1 MRILLVGEYS
11 RLHNSLKEG
20 LLKIGHEVKI
30 VGTGDDF
37 KNFPVDFSIDS
48 LWFNNYLL
56 LKFCKKA
63 AFRIFKIDLRKVERA
78 IRFYLFLP
86 KLKKFDVVQLINSD
100 AIETF
105 SEWEIYLYKKLFKQ
119 NDKVFLLIC
128 GEETPVIDVLL
139 NNNLKYSI
147 LTPLF
152 KNPNLKEKY
161 FHTLNYTFKKKRKVY
176 DFIKS
181 KAAKI
186 MVSDL
191 DYKIPMEQTETKCFF
206 IPNPVNVDKI
216 QVIDNPINNKII
228 IFHGKN
234 KYGFVKKGS
243 VYFEVALEE
252 LKLKYGNK
260 IEIVLVNSLPYVEY
274 EKLLNRAHIVLDQ
287 VYSFDQGYN
296 ALEAMAK
303 GKVVFTGAEIEF
315 YEHYNL
321 TTKVA
326 LNALDNVNYLVEE
339 LSNLIDNP
347 KQIIEIG
354 QNARTFIENEHNYIA
369 IAKKYI
375 EIWN

>member
-86 KLKKFDVVQLINSD
+86 KLKNFDVVQLINSD

-119 NDKVFLLIC
+119 NEKVFLLIC
-128 GEETPVIDVLL
+128 GEETPVIDVLVE
-139 NNNLKYSI
+139 NNLKYSI

-243 VYFEVALEE
+243 IYFEVALEE